1 MNNIE
6 LSDIKDFDFK
16 KVTYSCSEYK
26 KPILFV
32 FTCGY
37 EERSLSQFLY
47 LQDQAV
53 SNKVHYLCFSFTSY
67 RKNASRPKNE
77 ARLLEHGIKPIELDA
92 TDEES
97 VWDHLNDYFTNQ
109 LNGDALVYIDYSS
122 MPRNWYCMLAR
133 KLVFGE
139 LGKTAAM
146 IYSHGRY
153 SDERYPCV
161 GYGEF
166 HKSSG
171 RPDINATR
179 EVNIFGLGFDSIRT
193 HGIWTFLD
201 PQLSI
206 SIIARSPEN
215 KAHLQRVKKENPEIL
230 AASSGVFEVDIHKFD
245 SMLASLIDLSRKYRE
260 VGDVALVPD
269 GPKAMVI
276 AMFLVP
282 YYLKEKGVYSWHV
295 GHVKPDNYEPIDIQA
310 SGEYFGF
317 GTF

>member
-16 KVTYSCSEYK
+16 KATDFFPKYK

-37 EERSLSQFLY
+37 EERSLSQFLH
-47 LQDQAV
+47 LQNQV
-53 SNKVHYLCFSFTSY
+53 IPGEINYLCFSFTSY
-67 RKNASRPKNE
+67 KNKGSRPKNE
-77 ARLLEHGIKPIELDA
+77 ECLVQHKISPIELNT
-92 TDEES
+92 TDSES
-97 VWDHLNDYFTNQ
+97 VWHHLNDYFSDK
-109 LNGDALVYIDYSS
+109 LNGDAQVYIDYSS
-122 MPRNWYCMLAR
+122 MPRNWYCMLAK

-139 LGKTAAM
+139 LGQTAVM
-146 IYSHGRY
+146 IYSHGKY
-153 SDERYPCV
+153 SDENYPCV

-166 HKSSG
+166 YKSSG

-215 KAHLQRVKKENPEIL
+215 KRHLQRVKDENPEIL
-230 AASSGVFEVDIHKFD
+230 AASSGVYEVDIHKFD

-260 VGDVALVPD
+260 FGDVALVPD

-276 AMFLVP
+276 AMYLVP
-282 YYLKEKGVYSWHV
+282 FYLKEKGVYCWHV

-317 GTF
+317 GIF